1 MKKLFTYCAALILL
15 GLILVSCDKPAPTEL
30 ISDTNSETN
39 YELLNDP
46 SSENYL
52 TTGMDTSGITQ
63 DFSNLVNL
71 ISISGIK
78 ITANGSTN
86 NFSLAQ
92 AFFFDKN
99 KPIKNSAGNIIAYET
114 ITPAPGL
121 VYFDGIRARLVDHKI
136 RYHDRGVPMET
147 NIGKKYLLW
156 SGIIDPYTFPYS
168 SATNFKLTLWTG
180 DSVMFPIQTP
190 VEINGSVQVSG
201 HKNSKDL
208 KALVQW
214 NAENANRVIIVISL
228 IKHGQLFS
236 IPIYKIRTADDGV
249 FRVPAKLLNDLR
261 LDEFAKIIFTLIRSK
276 EKHDG
281 KANNLLFLSAQSIH
295 SIVLD
300 IP

>member
-1 MKKLFTYCAALILL
+1 MKKLFTYCAAFFLL

-30 ISDTNSETN
+30 INDTNSETD

-46 SSENYL
+46 SSDNYL

-86 NFSLAQ
+86 NLSLAQ

-99 KPIKNSAGNIIAYET
+99 KPIKNSGGNVIAYET
-114 ITPAPGL
+114 ILPGL
-121 VYFDGIRARLVDHKI
+121 VFFDGVMARLVDHKI
-136 RYHDRGVPMET
+136 RYHDQGGPMET
-147 NIGKKYLLW
+147 TIGKKYLLW
-156 SGIIDPYTFPYS
+156 SGSIDPYTFPYNS
-168 SATNFKLTLWTG
+168 STNFKLNLWSG

-190 VEINGSVQVSG
+190 AEINGRVQISG

-214 NAENANRVIIVISL
+214 NAGNENRVIIVISL

-236 IPIYKIRTADDGV
+236 IPIYKIRTADDGI
-249 FRVPAKLLNDLR
+249 FRVPGRLLNELH
-261 LDEFAKIIFTLIRSK
+261 LDEFAKIIFTLVRSK
-276 EKHDG
+276 EKLDG
-281 KANNLLFLSAQSIH
+281 KENNKLFLSAQSIH

-300 IP
+300 LP